1 MGGEHGCSAVLLDR
15 LPLWVEAVEG
25 VLHRIEI
32 NVVGKTTKPS
42 IALEMIEQH
51 RPDLFVTGIDVD
63 DPEMDGISCL
73 RTALERFPQLRA
85 VVLSVHEEPEQIEL
99 ALDAGAAAYVLKS
112 AHPDDLASAVR
123 QVFQHSVY
131 LAGSRTIRAR
141 VSQVPAGV
149 SELTRREREIL
160 QLMAE
165 GHSNAKLA
173 KMLWVT
179 EQTVKFHL
187 SNIYRKLNVSNRTG
201 AARWAQLH
209 GLLSEQERNELVA

>member
-1 MGGEHGCSAVLLDR
+1 MDGEYRHTAVILDR
-15 LPLWVEAVEG
+15 HPLWLEAVER
-25 VLHRIEI
+25 VLERIEI
-32 NVVGKTTKPS
+32 EVVGKTARPLD
-42 IALEMIEQH
+42 ALNLIERH
-51 RPDLFVTGIDVD
+51 RPNLLVTGVEMEDS
-63 DPEMDGISCL
+63 EMDGIECM
-73 RTALERFPQLRA
+73 RKARERLPELRA
-85 VVLSVHEEPEQIEL
+85 VVLSMRSDLGQVE
-99 ALDAGAAAYVLKS
+99 AAFDAGAAAYVVKN

-123 QVFQHSVY
+123 QAFQHSIY
-131 LAGSRTIRAR
+131 LAGSRTARAHAPQT
-141 VSQVPAGV
+141 SDYV

-179 EQTVKFHL
+179 EQAVKFHL